1 MYKTE
6 ARRFVDSIRV
16 LRVHVCKSSKTAVS
30 GIRKSIRY
38 CKPFFAEKWI
48 IIWWIHR
55 KYLHLRPENIILS
68 QKELIEAKNEE
79 NDNGFKQLPS
89 GSLAKLKNLVFET
102 AMVICALSTKVFF
115 DILLQLF

>member
-1 MYKTE
+1 
-6 ARRFVDSIRV
+6 VQ
-16 LRVHVCKSSKTAVS
+16 
-30 GIRKSIRY
+30 RY
-38 CKPFFAEKWI
+38 GENQNLTIPISWYFAEKWI
-48 IIWWIHR
+48 IIWWIHG

-68 QKELIEAKNEE
+68 QKVLIEAKNEE

-89 GSLAKLKNLVFET
+89 GSLAKLKNLVFEL